1 MKKLLF
7 ILLASCMINVCMA
20 APTTITSVSTGNW
33 RDASTWDLG
42 RVPENGDIIVIAS
55 THVVTVTSNNGTCN
69 GTPDTHLYIEGTLT
83 FTNGSKLRL
92 GCASSITVEVGGL
105 IDGGSGGGSSK
116 KIYICENEQWN
127 SGDPDVPG
135 FFVFGKTLPIEL
147 TDFSA
152 VVEDD
157 IVVIQW
163 ETAAE
168 ENNDYFELL
177 RSTNGL
183 TYEVIGQVTGSGT
196 TNNTMVYE
204 FEDYNPV
211 EGLAYYK
218 LRQTDY
224 DGESE
229 TFDPIAVEL
238 LIASDGSCVLTVYP
252 NPCPGNCRAK
262 LSDCP
267 KGDPQVR
274 LMMTD
279 ATGHMVSE
287 LYDTRNFDGSFDLQ
301 IDKTNNLKPG
311 VYVIS
316 AISGDENFS
325 QKIIRQ

>member
-1 MKKLLF
+1 MNKLLITLTLMLVGVF
-7 ILLASCMINVCMA
+7 GMHAS
-20 APTTITSVSTGNW
+20 TTITSVKSGDWEDVTV
-33 RDASTWDLG
+33 WDLG
-42 RVPENGDIIVIAS
+42 RLPTNGDIVVIIAS
-55 THVVTVTSNNGTCN
+55 HTVTVTTNNETCN
-69 GTPDTHLYIEGTLT
+69 GAPDTHLYIEGTMT

-92 GCASSITVEVGGL
+92 GCSSSVTVEIGGL
-105 IDGGSGGGSSK
+105 ISGGSGGGASK
-116 KIYICENEQWN
+116 KLYLCESEVWN
-127 SGDPDVPG
+127 SQDPDVPG
-135 FFVFGKTLPIEL
+135 FFVFGTTLPVEL

-152 VVEDD
+152 EVQDES
-157 IVVIQW
+157 IVLQW

-168 ENNDYFELL
+168 ENNDYFEIL

-183 TYEVIGQVTGSGT
+183 TYEVVGQVTGAGT

-204 FEDYNPV
+204 FEDYNPL
-211 EGLAYYK
+211 EGLSYYK
-218 LRQTDY
+218 LRQTDF

-229 TFDPIAVEL
+229 TFDPIAVEML
-238 LIASDGSCVLTVYP
+238 KMSDGSCVLTVYP

-279 ATGHMVSE
+279 ASGHMVSE
-287 LYDTRNFDGSFDLQ
+287 LYDTRNFDGSFDLLL
-301 IDKTNNLKPG
+301 DKSNNLKPG

-316 AISGDENFS
+316 AISGDENFT